1 MNEFK
6 QKIHIE
12 EHIKQTL
19 IATDEIIGIFQTKLK
34 PGTPSLSSWD
44 LLNILVKD

>member
-1 MNEFK
+1 MKETQNCWQSFILNERMNEFK

-19 IATDEIIGIFQTKLK
+19 IATDERIGIFKTK
-34 PGTPSLSSWD
+34 
-44 LLNILVKD
+44 